1 MRKDDEYFESAPR
14 WKSWC
19 LGKVSLGPGAL
30 KLKTKT
36 SKERRFL
43 DSWLYVCESIS
54 IPFMEQLPP
63 AISRSSTLITQ
74 SKNTWFIFSYRN
86 TISQLTCLSVG
97 VEVGAG
103 AERRHGRPV
112 GLLIWNAF
120 SAPPSLR
127 DVLKVLRTPFC
138 AGVHVL
144 WNHGHCKRIQYSQVR
159 LWEQTRPPE
168 VFRDLWNVFR
178 VKGYLPHFAG
188 HR

>member
-1 MRKDDEYFESAPR
+1 MNLFGILEYCSSSSNKNVRKDDEYFESAPR

-36 SKERRFL
+36 KSSKERRFL

-54 IPFMEQLPP
+54 IPFMERLPA

-74 SKNTWFIFSYRN
+74 SKNTWFIFSSRN
-86 TISQLTCLSVG
+86 TISQLTCLSA
-97 VEVGAG
+97 GAG
-103 AERRHGRPV
+103 AGVEQQHGRPV

-138 AGVHVL
+138 AGV
-144 WNHGHCKRIQYSQVR
+144 Y
-159 LWEQTRPPE
+159 
-168 VFRDLWNVFR
+168 
-178 VKGYLPHFAG
+178 
-188 HR
+188 